1 MARKKNMEKRNEIL
15 KISYHMFCEKGYDE
29 VFVREIA
36 DEVGISK
43 ALFQHYFT
51 KKIDILEI
59 MLKELLEISFNYVD
73 CMIAKEESIYLR
85 LSMYANL
92 FFKTV
97 IFRDDLYKFI
107 SNIISNKE
115 LLKMWVK
122 IIYEWL
128 STIKNKEMENIS
140 EREFQIALS
149 FSMAGGTELLLLNEA
164 LNIPASFIA
173 EQMVTSFMRIL
184 NNDQKD
190 IMDIITETN
199 TKLGNIDFDDFNQSC
214 KEHIFWYRE

>member
-15 KISYHMFCEKGYDE
+15 KSAYHMFCEKGYEE

-51 KKIDILEI
+51 KKVDILET
-59 MLKELLEISFNYVD
+59 MLKELLEVSFSYVD
-73 CMIAKEESIYLR
+73 SIITKDESIYLR
-85 LSMYANL
+85 LSVYANI
-92 FFKTV
+92 FFKT
-97 IFRDDLYKFI
+97 INLQSDLYKFI
-107 SNIISNKE
+107 VNIISNKE
-115 LLKMWVK
+115 LLKMWTN
-122 IIYEWL
+122 IIYQWL
-128 STIKNKEMENIS
+128 ITIKNNEMENIS

-164 LNIPASFIA
+164 LNIQVSFIV
-173 EQMVTSFMRIL
+173 EQMVNSFMRIL

-190 IMDIITETN
+190 IEDVITQTH
-199 TKLGNIDFDDFNQSC
+199 TKIDNIDFDDFNQSC
-214 KEHIFWYRE
+214 KEHILWYR

>member
-15 KISYHMFCEKGYDE
+15 KSSYKMFCEKGYDE

-43 ALFQHYFT
+43 ALFQYYFT

-92 FFKTV
+92 FFKTL
-97 IFRDDLYKFI
+97 IFQNDLYKFI
-107 SNIISNKE
+107 TNIISNKE
-115 LLKMWVK
+115 LLKMWVN
-122 IIYEWL
+122 IIYKWL
-128 STIKNKEMENIS
+128 STIKDKEMENIS

-164 LNIPASFIA
+164 LNIPASFIV

-190 IMDIITETN
+190 IQDIISQTN

-214 KEHIFWYRE
+214 KEHIFWYR